1 MSKQSYFYLIL
12 QLFNVF
18 VGLFVALFI
27 ARNVDVETFAI
38 FSIYSIVLALFTTFT
53 FLGYENVLIRNV
65 LHWKKQGQN
74 NKIKNLVS
82 NAIFSRVVT
91 SLLLQLPIFIY
102 LFYLSVTKFNHEYFM
117 VLCSF
122 NLAGIFSALSNA
134 NGLIL
139 KAFNRFLLSFSIITI
154 SSLLGRVIAIVV
166 FLHYGFDGFILTLI
180 VVPFF
185 TFVISIY
192 FIKDLFSFK
201 NIRYK
206 YFWKFKRYK
215 YFIFSGYLNYFKVS
229 IDQLLVSIFLSA
241 EILAV
246 YNLAKKVEDIGRTI
260 ISSFF
265 EASLQ
270 KLVFYKSDKVQATE
284 YKNKVYLIKN
294 VFLACIIVFVLIFDY
309 LVGDIVKLLGL
320 EHYKF
325 LESYL
330 IIASWVPVLY
340 LNYKIESH
348 IISLFEVQEKLF
360 AMDVLISLFSVV
372 VALLFLF
379 YFPLEF
385 IYLNRVF
392 IGGVLIVYYTFY
404 YKKKFDGRF

>member
-1 MSKQSYFYLIL
+1 MLKQSYFYLIL

-27 ARNVDVETFAI
+27 ARNVDMETFAV

-65 LHWKKQGQN
+65 LHWKKHGQI

-82 NAIFSRVVT
+82 NAIVSRIVT
-91 SLLLQLPIFIY
+91 SLLLQIPIFIY
-102 LFYLSVTKFNHEYFM
+102 LFYLSATKFNNEYFM
-117 VLCSF
+117 LLCSF

-139 KAFNRFLLSFSIITI
+139 KAFNRFVLSFSIITI
-154 SSLLGRVIAIVV
+154 SSLLGRLIAIVV
-166 FLHYGFDGFILTLI
+166 FLHFGFDGFILTLI
-180 VVPFF
+180 IVPFL
-185 TFVISIY
+185 TFIISVY
-192 FIKDLFSFK
+192 FIKEFFSFK
-201 NIRYK
+201 HISYK

-246 YNLAKKVEDIGRTI
+246 YNLAKKVEDIGRTV

-270 KLVFYKSDKVQATE
+270 KLIFYKSDRTKSVQ
-284 YKNKVYLIKN
+284 YKNKIYLIKYI
-294 VFLACIIVFVLIFDY
+294 FLAFIIFFVLIFDY
-309 LVGDIVKLLGL
+309 FVGDIIKVLGL
-320 EHYKF
+320 EHYKY
-325 LESYL
+325 LDSYL
-330 IIASWVPVLY
+330 IIASWTPVLY

-348 IISLFEVQEKLF
+348 IISLFEEQKKIF
-360 AMDVLISLFSVV
+360 AMDILISLFSVI
-372 VALLFLF
+372 VALLCLF

-385 IYLNRVF
+385 IYLNR
-392 IGGVLIVYYTFY
+392 IIIATALIVYFAFY
-404 YKKKFDGRF
+404 YKKRFNGRF